1 MADVTISGL
10 PIATVTRG
18 NALLPVA
25 NGGTTKSIPVSSI
38 LYSDSSRISLLSSTL
53 TWDTV
58 PAGSPG
64 IICLQLNNGDIRGLN
79 NLYWNETGPYEG
91 LTFPENSNSNNYRSW
106 HIFVSPDNLTDNT
119 GLTGNLQFIQGPS
132 GGSNFQTPVV
142 YRRMTLQQDG
152 QLSVYGTVSAQKS
165 FSLDGVSDLA
175 WAGYSAGNSVITHK
189 ARPEIGGPFKI
200 EATFSHYGYVNTYG
214 CTYFAAFALGGAPWS
229 IKDITT
235 YYNSNNGTAGNWSV
249 TWDNTDLVI
258 SKSAGSYN
266 GQGYY
271 WIKLTGLG
279 VSKIS

>member
-10 PIATVTRG
+10 PRTTFTRGDALIPLVNSGVTR
-18 NALLPVA
+18 
-25 NGGTTKSIPVSSI
+25 SIPVSSI
-38 LYSDSSRISLLSSTL
+38 LYSDSSTVRLLSSTL
-53 TWDTV
+53 TWDYP
-58 PAGSPG
+58 PANAISTT
-64 IICLQLNNGDIRGLN
+64 CLFLGNGDIKAIN
-79 NLYWNETGPYEG
+79 NLSWNEIGPYEG
-91 LTFPENSNSNNYRSW
+91 LTFPENSNVNSYKSW
-106 HIFVSPDNLTDNT
+106 HIFVSPDNLTDNS
-119 GLTGNLQFIQGPS
+119 GLTGNLQFIQGPI

-142 YRRMTLQQDG
+142 YRKMTLQQDG

-214 CTYFAAFALGGAPWS
+214 CTYFAAFALGGSPWS

-279 VSKIS
+279 VRKIS